1 MLLYELFVRLAI
13 YIIHRGVVW
22 QVNQTIASAARSYE
36 DSMMMAG
43 GEEEERGRAF
53 YLRVLNQVS
62 HGQELCGQHDDGRG
76 RGGGQGQGL
85 LPRVLNQV
93 SLS

>member
-43 GEEEERGRAF
+43 GEEEDRGRAF
-53 YLRVLNQVS
+53 YLGSSTRSVS
-62 HGQELCGQHDDGRG
+62 HNR
-76 RGGGQGQGL
+76 
-85 LPRVLNQV
+85 
-93 SLS
+93 SLWRIR

>member
-43 GEEEERGRAF
+43 G
-53 YLRVLNQVS
+53 
-62 HGQELCGQHDDGRG
+62 
-76 RGGGQGQGL
+76 GGGQGQGL